1 MAEAIE
7 PRVDFTPEPGG
18 GITVTTDMFDD
29 NVPTF
34 KQLKKLT
41 DGLKTDAPT
50 VTVGNTTTG
59 SAGSQ
64 ATVTNS
70 GSDTQVVLNFTIP
83 KGDQGEQG
91 PKGDQGEQ
99 GLQGPKGDTGP
110 QGPKGDTGP
119 QGPRGYNGSD
129 ATADPLDCWP
139 VGSVY
144 ISYTST
150 SPSSRFGGSWTRI
163 SGYFP
168 YFGSGTSTGGSQSL
182 KLTESYLPCYR
193 SSQESSGSFGL
204 ANPNQG
210 FGGRVMIYKQNSAI
224 SSQSYID
231 KRPPYQTLYAWRRT
245 S

>member
-1 MAEAIE
+1 MSEAIN
-7 PRVDFTPEPGG
+7 PRLNWHPEPGEE
-18 GITVTTDMFDD
+18 TVTVVGADD
-29 NVPTF
+29 KVPTL

-41 DGLKTDAPT
+41 DSMKNDAPT
-50 VTVGNTTTG
+50 VEIGNTATG

-64 ATVTNS
+64 ASVTNS
-70 GSDTQVVLNFTIP
+70 GTDTQVVLNFTIP
-83 KGDQGEQG
+83 KGDRGEQG
-91 PKGDQGEQ
+91 LKGDQGEQ
-99 GLQGPKGDTGP
+99 GP

-119 QGPRGYNGSD
+119 RGPRGYNGSD

-139 VGSVY
+139 KGSVY

-150 SPSSRFGGSWTRI
+150 SPASLFGGSWTKI

-193 SSQESSGSFGL
+193 VSQELSSSFGL

-210 FGGRVMIYKQNSAI
+210 FGGRAMVYKQSSALNN
-224 SSQSYID
+224 QSYID

>member
-1 MAEAIE
+1 MSEAIN
-7 PRVDFTPEPGG
+7 PRLNWHPEPGEE
-18 GITVTTDMFDD
+18 TVTVVGADD
-29 NVPTF
+29 KVPTL

-41 DGLKTDAPT
+41 DSMKNDAPT
-50 VTVGNTTTG
+50 VEIGNTATG

-119 QGPRGYNGSD
+119 RGPRGYNGSD

-144 ISYTST
+144 ISYSST
-150 SPSSRFGGSWTRI
+150 SPSSRFGGSWMRI
-163 SGYFP
+163 SGCFP
-168 YFGSGTSTGGSQSL
+168 YFGSGTSTGGSNSI
-182 KLTESYLPCYR
+182 KLTESYLPHCRVDTY
-193 SSQESSGSFGL
+193 SGGSRYGL

-210 FGGRVMIYKQNSAI
+210 YGARAVVYKEAGDI
-224 SSQSYID
+224 RSQSSID
-231 KRPPYQTLYAWRRT
+231 KRPSYQTLYAWRRT